1 MILPT
6 YFLAVD
12 DLEHFL
18 TDIDGFA
25 MVLVTAVIIKI
36 YAKVSLI
43 QNANHNAV

>member
-1 MILPT
+1 M
-6 YFLAVD
+6 
-12 DLEHFL
+12 

-25 MVLVTAVIIKI
+25 MVLVTAVIIKF